1 MNEYYQTITKLL
13 DKVTP
18 ANIANLKRFC
28 NECMGTIFV
37 AGNGGSLANSL
48 HFAEDFSKVKRKRA
62 VALGCDP
69 SFLTM
74 TANDYNFESIFSH
87 DLKRQSASPL
97 DRLLVITTSGRSRN
111 IVRCIQAAK
120 EMSIPVLAIIGKHT
134 SEMDSL
140 GVDYLSIPSTKAQEV
155 EDVSMIALHDV
166 VYN

>member
-13 DKVTP
+13 EKVTP
-18 ANIANLKRFC
+18 QNIANLKRFC

-48 HFAEDFSKVKRKRA
+48 HFAEDFSKMKRKRA

-69 SFLTM
+69 SFMTM
-74 TANDYNFESIFSH
+74 TANDYNFDSIFSH
-87 DLKRQSASPL
+87 DLKRQSSSPL

-111 IVRCIQAAK
+111 IIRVAQAAK
-120 EMSIPVLAIIGKHT
+120 EMTIPVLAIIGKH
-134 SEMDSL
+134 SNEMEAI
-140 GVDYLSIPSTKAQEV
+140 GIDYISIASTKAQEV
-155 EDVSMIALHDV
+155 EDVSMVMLHDV